1 MQELSP
7 HQFHIPVM
15 GLGFTIDSPL
25 RVAHLGINSV
35 VSIVDDLLLEK
46 VRRHYCKKLGLPY
59 ESIPRTAENGRA
71 RRITAYLDMMQEQV
85 EERFAK
91 VMAEPIF
98 QDSEKDRYFNLL
110 PCNSPLLEQYRD
122 LYFMSDELSRSALA
136 AELEKKMRPGEIQV
150 NIMSKVDVLR
160 NGEDGLPLPAAFS
173 DASTALRGFAESK
186 AQGSVVLSAGFNP
199 RLYSYLADFDD
210 FYRRPD
216 GSRPKRVIL
225 KVSDFRSALIQ
236 GKFLAKKGIE
246 VSEFRIESGV
256 NCGGHAFA
264 SEGVMLPTVLQEF
277 KDKRTQLTEAFMPLV
292 RQYYEETGR
301 EYPAQVADA
310 QPAVTVQG
318 GIGTSGE
325 MERMLDYYEV
335 DSTGWGSPFLL
346 VPEATCVDNETMT
359 LLSNAEQSD
368 FYLSNVS
375 PLGVPFNNVRN
386 SNSEKNKLELISKG
400 KPGSKCPKGYL
411 SFNTEFTEEPICTAS
426 NQFQLLKISQIRESD
441 ATPKRQ
447 EELIADVLD
456 KDCLCH
462 NLGTSALIRL
472 GELAPKT
479 GKQAVC
485 PGPNLAWF
493 RQTYTLN
500 EMVDHI
506 YGRRHDLVPADRPH
520 MFAKEMTMYVDYAE
534 EMMRQIQITGDKKE
548 LRKLGKMRKNLE
560 AGMDASYEL
569 SQQSSYAHENLTSL
583 QETVYEQRKRLDRIF
598 DLQASAAAE

>member
-1 MQELSP
+1 
-7 HQFHIPVM
+7 M
-15 GLGFTIDSPL
+15 GIGFTIDSPL

-46 VRRHYCKKLGLPY
+46 VRRHYCRKLNLPY
-59 ESIPRTAENGRA
+59 KSIPRTAEDGRA
-71 RRITAYLDMMQEQV
+71 RRITAYLDMMQQQV
-85 EERFAK
+85 EENFAEL
-91 VMAEPIF
+91 MARPLF
-98 QDSEKDRYFNLL
+98 QDSEKDRYFSLL
-110 PCNSPLLEQYRD
+110 PPESPLLEQYKE
-122 LYFMSDELSRSALA
+122 LYFMSDDITRA
-136 AELEKKMRPGEIQV
+136 AKAGELEKQMRPGEIQV

-160 NGEDGLPLPAAFS
+160 RGEDGLPLPSEFS
-173 DASTALRGFAESK
+173 DASAALRGFAQSK
-186 AQGSVVLSAGFNP
+186 ADGSVVLSAGFNP
-199 RLYSYLADFDD
+199 RLYSYLAEFDD

-216 GSRPKRVIL
+216 GFRPKRVIL

-246 VSEFRIESGV
+246 VAEFRIESGI

-264 SEGVMLPTVLQEF
+264 SEGIMLPTVLQEF
-277 KDKRTQLTEAFMPLV
+277 RDKRHELTEAFMPLV
-292 RQYYEETGR
+292 RQYYEQSGR
-301 EYPAQVADA
+301 KYPESVSDA

-318 GIGTSGE
+318 GIGTHGE
-325 MERMLDYYEV
+325 MRRMLDYYEV

-346 VPEATCVDNETMT
+346 VPEATCVDDETMA
-359 LLSNAEQSD
+359 LLGRAGESD

-386 SNSEKNKLELISKG
+386 SNSEKNKLAKIQKG

-411 SFNTEFTEEPICTAS
+411 SFNTEFTEDPICTAS
-426 NQFQLLKISQIRESD
+426 SQYQLLKIAAIRESG
-441 ATPKRQ
+441 AGQQRQ

-472 GELAPKT
+472 GELPRES

-493 RQTYTLN
+493 RQTYSLN
-500 EMVDHI
+500 EMADHI
-506 YGRRHDLVPADRPH
+506 YGRRQGMTPENRPH
-520 MFAKEMTMYVDYAE
+520 MFAKEMTMYADYAE
-534 EMMRQIQITGDKKE
+534 EMMRQAQLTGDKKE
-548 LRKLGKMRKNLE
+548 LRKLNKLRKNLE

-569 SQQSSYAHENLTSL
+569 SQQTAYKGENLASL
-583 QETVYEQRKRLDRIF
+583 QQTVYEQRKRLDRIF
-598 DLQASAAAE
+598 DLDGSTVAK

>member
-1 MQELSP
+1 MQLSP

-15 GLGFTIDSPL
+15 GIGFTIDSPL

-46 VRRHYCKKLGLPY
+46 VRRHYCKKLELPY
-59 ESIPRTAENGRA
+59 KSIPRTAEDGRA
-71 RRITAYLDMMQEQV
+71 RRISAYLDIMQEQV
-85 EERFAK
+85 ERRFEDI
-91 VMAEPIF
+91 MAQPMF

-110 PCNSPLLEQYRD
+110 PPDSPLFEQYKE
-122 LYFMSDELSRSALA
+122 LYFMSDDITRAVKTR
-136 AELEKKMRPGEIQV
+136 ELEEQMRPGEIQV

-160 NGEDGLPLPAAFS
+160 RGEDGLPLPSEFS
-173 DASTALRGFAESK
+173 DASAALRGFAQSK
-186 AQGSVVLSAGFNP
+186 VEGSVVLSAGFNP
-199 RLYSYLADFDD
+199 RLYSYLAEFDD
-210 FYRRPD
+210 FYRQPD

-246 VSEFRIESGV
+246 VAEFRIESGI

-264 SEGVMLPTVLQEF
+264 SEGIMLPSVLEEF
-277 KDKRTQLTEAFMPLV
+277 RDKRGELTEAFLPLV
-292 RQYYEETGR
+292 HQYYEQHGR
-301 EYPAQVADA
+301 SYPEAAEDV

-325 MERMLDYYEV
+325 MQRMLDYYEV
-335 DSTGWGSPFLL
+335 ESTGWGSPFLL
-346 VPEATCVDNETMT
+346 VPEATCVDDETMK
-359 LLSNAEQSD
+359 LLSDAGESE

-386 SNSEKNKLELISKG
+386 SNSEKNKLELIEKG

-426 NQFQLLKISQIRESD
+426 SQFQLLKIAQIKDSD
-441 ATPKRQ
+441 ATPQRQ
-447 EELIADVLD
+447 EELIADVLN

-493 RQTYTLN
+493 RKTYSLN

-506 YGRRHDLVPADRPH
+506 YGRRQDMLPENRPH
-520 MFAKEMTMYVDYAE
+520 MFAKEMTMYADYAE
-534 EMMRQIQITGDKKE
+534 EMMRQAQLTGDKKE
-548 LRKLGKMRKNLE
+548 LRKLNKLRKNLE
-560 AGMDASYEL
+560 AGMDACYEL
-569 SQQSSYAHENLTSL
+569 SQKTAYEHENLDSL
-583 QETVYEQRKRLDRIF
+583 QQTVYEQRKRLDRIF
-598 DLQASAAAE
+598 DLDGSAIAK